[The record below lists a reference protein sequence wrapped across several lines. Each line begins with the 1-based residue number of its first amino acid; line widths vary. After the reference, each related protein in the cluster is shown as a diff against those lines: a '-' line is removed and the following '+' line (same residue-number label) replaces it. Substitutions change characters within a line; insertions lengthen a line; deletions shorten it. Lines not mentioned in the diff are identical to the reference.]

1 MDENKYTIL
10 LVEDNKQFVLLLR
23 IMLEDMPFKE
33 VFVATSYE
41 EALEVLKEVS
51 PDIFLLDIELSENEQ
66 KSGIALGEI
75 IRDRQIDAPII
86 YITSHYT
93 EDYYEYT
100 KHTRPSSFLSKELS
114 RLKLHQAIDLALL
127 NYSAYQPAGQQP
139 HPASTTKAPPK
150 ITDNQFFFKV
160 GDAYKAIP
168 VEKIAYFFADKKMSY
183 ARMESRSYPTS
194 IQLKVLEEELQK
206 LGFIRIHKSYLVNVK
221 QIDAVHPRDSTVTVA
236 SETLPMGYTYRK
248 PFLEMLNLLK

>member
-10 LVEDNKQFVLLLR
+10 LVEDNKQFVLLLQ

-33 VFVATSYE
+33 VLVATSYE
-41 EALEVLKEVS
+41 EALEVLKEAT
-51 PDIFLLDIELSENEQ
+51 PDIFLLDIELSENEREG
-66 KSGIALGEI
+66 GIALGEI
-75 IRDRQIDAPII
+75 IRERQIDAPII

-114 RLKLHQAIDLALL
+114 RLKLHQAVDLALL
-127 NYSAYQPAGQQP
+127 NYSAYQPAGQQHYTP
-139 HPASTTKAPPK
+139 TTKAAPK

-206 LGFIRIHKSYLVNVK
+206 LGFIRIHKSYLVNIK

-248 PFLEMLNLLK
+248 PFLETLNLLK